1 MLRDKTILL
10 HADQGFGDA
19 LQLARYAKLLH
30 DRGARVVLE
39 VRKAMV
45 GLMSGLDGVAQV
57 IAYGEPLPA
66 FDLHCPLGSLPR
78 AFNSDA
84 GNIPFSS
91 GYLHG
96 SDERREKW
104 QSILGP
110 RTTPRVGLA
119 WSGNREHKNDHN
131 RSIALAHL
139 AQALPD
145 GFEYIALQ
153 KDVSDADQAALKSRA
168 DIRTFGAALEDFADT
183 AALCELVDVI
193 VSVDTSVV
201 HLAGALAR
209 PVWVPLPFNPDWRW
223 LLERTDSPWYDTA
236 RLYRQSRPGDW
247 RDVLLNVRADLE
259 KMRR

>member
-145 GFEYIALQ
+145 GFKYIALQ

-209 PVWVPLPFNPDWRW
+209 PVWVLLPFNPDWRW